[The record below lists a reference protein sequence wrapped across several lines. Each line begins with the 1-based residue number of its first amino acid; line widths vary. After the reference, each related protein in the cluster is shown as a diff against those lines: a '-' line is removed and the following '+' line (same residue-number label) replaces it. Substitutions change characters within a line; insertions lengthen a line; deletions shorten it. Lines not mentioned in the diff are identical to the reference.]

1 MQDLECGNLYQKIEL
16 IILHSEHSSELPRHH
31 NCSPLL
37 AASGQGCDGL
47 SGMDLRDVRVAP
59 VTRQPST
66 MRDTRRADND
76 V

>member
-37 AASGQGCDGL
+37 AASGQVCDGVIWDG
-47 SGMDLRDVRVAP
+47 SARCAGSPCDQAAEYNERHAE
-59 VTRQPST
+59 S
-66 MRDTRRADND
+66 
-76 V
+76 